1 MTAPVDPH
9 LRLARKA
16 VGEVRAIDVQGFP
29 SRLLHV
35 ADSLDRRYVVKQHH
49 NAARFEQEVRA
60 YSTYLT
66 AMRDITAALVAYDVS
81 DQTLLLS
88 HLPGSDADGIGLTI
102 RQESL
107 VHHRAGAALRRLH
120 DSAYTSKSAEQIG
133 SGLARRMRQWTQR
146 ADHTGLISHNERRRL
161 DAWAR
166 CLSHTEMEA
175 AVCHLD
181 YQPRN
186 WRLHR
191 DELFII
197 DFEHARPDARIRDF
211 ARLQHRYW
219 VSHPHLRDAFFS
231 GYGRT
236 LSDAEDQRL
245 HLFGA
250 IEAVTALVRGHE
262 TGDAALSAH
271 GRALLNR
278 LT

>member
-1 MTAPVDPH
+1 MTAAADPR
-9 LRLARKA
+9 LRLARKT
-16 VGEVRAIDVQGFP
+16 VGEVRAIDVPRLP
-29 SRLLHV
+29 SRPLHV
-35 ADSLDRRYVVKQHH
+35 ADSLDRHYVVKQHH
-49 NAARFEQEVRA
+49 NTARFEQEVRA

-66 AMRDITAALVAYDVS
+66 AMRDITAGLVAYDVS
-81 DQTLLLS
+81 DRTLLLS
-88 HLPGSDADGIGLTI
+88 HLPGSDADAIGLTASE
-102 RQESL
+102 ESL
-107 VHHRAGAALRRLH
+107 VHHRAGTALRRLH
-120 DSAYTSKSAEQIG
+120 DGAYTSKSAEQIG

-146 ADHTGLISHNERRRL
+146 ADHAGLISRNERRRL
-161 DAWAR
+161 HAWAR
-166 CLSHTEMEA
+166 CLSDTEMEA

-191 DELFII
+191 DELFVV

-211 ARLQHRYW
+211 ARLQRRRW
-219 VSHPHLRDAFFS
+219 VRHPHLREAFFS

-236 LSDAEDQRL
+236 LSDAEDQLL